1 MVAVVNHSDPLARF
15 RHTFERAAV
24 NAPFD
29 HTACALATTSPDGR
43 PSVRVVLLRGLD
55 ERGFVFYTNYTS
67 RKARELA
74 DNPRAALC
82 FYWPWIDEQVRVEG
96 LVATVTPDESDG
108 YFATRPRGSRLGAWA
123 SKQSQ
128 VVASRD
134 DLLARFRE
142 VEARFPGEEVPRP
155 SFWGGYCLAPDV
167 IEFWKAAE
175 FRLHDRVRYRRL
187 EDGWHDERLYP

>member
-1 MVAVVNHSDPLARF
+1 VGVVNDSDPLALF
-15 RHTFERAAV
+15 RHAFARAAA

-29 HTACALATTSPDGR
+29 HTACTLATASPDGQ
-43 PSVRVVLLRGLD
+43 PSVRVVLLHGVD
-55 ERGFVFYTNYTS
+55 ERGFAFYTNYTS
-67 RKARELA
+67 RKAWEL
-74 DNPRAALC
+74 DNNPRAALC

-96 LVATVTPDESDG
+96 LAARIAPEESDA
-108 YFATRPRGSRLGAWA
+108 YFVRRPRGSRLGAWA

-128 VVASRD
+128 VLASRD

-142 VEARFPGEEVPRP
+142 AEARFPGEEVPRP
-155 SFWGGYCLAPDV
+155 SFWGGYRLTPDV

-187 EDGWHDERLYP
+187 ERGWQGERLYP